1 MPGLFLI
8 EGLEIY
14 KGFKLGHESYTWRIG
29 GRNMR
34 RDRKNKIKKERMVMI
49 ASSALVMG
57 ALTLTGI
64 YMKDR
69 STENIDDGYTIDF
82 SQLEE
87 NVDDKVQQ
95 IAENMPQNTDQST
108 ILEQAQNPVIED
120 DLDYD
125 PLAAGS
131 NIIQIP
137 GLTDQITA
145 LEDQE
150 ELARKN
156 KDEEEKNDVDKADED
171 KVEKDKAEKEK
182 VEKNSVPQEKPA
194 QTTVSESVTK
204 TLNFT
209 TNQGLVRPV
218 SGEILMYYSM
228 DKSIYFATLDQYKY
242 NPATVLSA
250 AEGEQVVVCADAKVI
265 SIYDNEE
272 IGHAVTLDLGNGY
285 QATYGQLKDVQIT
298 EGSYVNRGEALG
310 SVAAPTKYYT
320 LEGPNLYFQVTKDG
334 TPVNAEELFQ

>member
-1 MPGLFLI
+1 
-8 EGLEIY
+8 
-14 KGFKLGHESYTWRIG
+14 
-29 GRNMR
+29 MR

-69 STENIDDGYTIDF
+69 SAENIDDGYTIDF

-150 ELARKN
+150 ELARKD

-171 KVEKDKAEKEK
+171 NVEKDKAEKEK

-194 QTTVSESVTK
+194 QSTVSESVTK

-209 TNQGLVRPV
+209 KDQGLVRPV

-285 QATYGQLKDVQIT
+285 QATYGQLKDVEIT

-334 TPVNAEELFQ
+334 TPVNPEELFQ

>member
-1 MPGLFLI
+1 
-8 EGLEIY
+8 
-14 KGFKLGHESYTWRIG
+14 
-29 GRNMR
+29 MR
-34 RDRKNKIKKERMVMI
+34 RDRKNKIRKERMVMI

-64 YMKDR
+64 YMKGR
-69 STENIDDGYTIDF
+69 SAENIDDGYTIDF

-87 NVDDKVQQ
+87 NVDDKAQQ
-95 IAENMPQNTDQST
+95 IAENMPQNIDQNAM
-108 ILEQAQNPVIED
+108 IEQAEGILDQESGLEDIGQVDLAENPVTED

-131 NIIQIP
+131 NVIQIP
-137 GLTDQITA
+137 GLTDQIAA
-145 LEDQE
+145 LEQE
-150 ELARKN
+150 ELARKE
-156 KDEEEKNDVDKADED
+156 KDEKE
-171 KVEKDKAEKEK
+171 KAEKEK
-182 VEKNSVPQEKPA
+182 AETSKTDVENVEKKSDKESAQEEKPA
-194 QTTVSESVTK
+194 RNTASEAVTK
-204 TLNFT
+204 TLNFSAD
-209 TNQGLVRPV
+209 QGLVRPV
-218 SGEILMYYSM
+218 NGEILMYYSM

-250 AEGEQVVVCADAKVI
+250 VEGDQVVVCADAKVI

-285 QATYGQLKDVQIT
+285 QATYGQLKDVQVT

-334 TPVNAEELFQ
+334 KPVNAEEWFQ

>member
-1 MPGLFLI
+1 
-8 EGLEIY
+8 
-14 KGFKLGHESYTWRIG
+14 
-29 GRNMR
+29 MR

-150 ELARKN
+150 ELARKD

-171 KVEKDKAEKEK
+171 KVEKDKAEK
-182 VEKNSVPQEKPA
+182 NSVPQEKPA
-194 QTTVSESVTK
+194 QSTVSESVTK

-209 TNQGLVRPV
+209 TDQGLVRPV

-285 QATYGQLKDVQIT
+285 QATYGQLKDVEIT

>member
-1 MPGLFLI
+1 
-8 EGLEIY
+8 
-14 KGFKLGHESYTWRIG
+14 
-29 GRNMR
+29 
-34 RDRKNKIKKERMVMI
+34 
-49 ASSALVMG
+49 
-57 ALTLTGI
+57 
-64 YMKDR
+64 MKDR
-69 STENIDDGYTIDF
+69 SAENIDDGYTIDF

-87 NVDDKVQQ
+87 NVDDKAKQ
-95 IAENMPQNTDQST
+95 IAENMPQNTDQSS
-108 ILEQAQNPVIED
+108 ILEQAQNPVTED

-131 NIIQIP
+131 NVIQIP
-137 GLTDQITA
+137 GLTDQINA
-145 LEDQE
+145 LENQE
-150 ELARKN
+150 ELARKDKD
-156 KDEEEKNDVDKADED
+156 KDEKEKKDVE
-171 KVEKDKAEKEK
+171 KAEKEK
-182 VEKNSVPQEKPA
+182 VEKDSTPQKKPA
-194 QTTVSESVTK
+194 QSTVSESVMK

-209 TNQGLVRPV
+209 ADQGLVRPV

-250 AEGEQVVVCADAKVI
+250 LEGDQVVVCADAKVI
-265 SIYDNEE
+265 SIYENEE

-334 TPVNAEELFQ
+334 TPVNPEELFQ

>member
-1 MPGLFLI
+1 
-8 EGLEIY
+8 
-14 KGFKLGHESYTWRIG
+14 
-29 GRNMR
+29 MR
-34 RDRKNKIKKERMVMI
+34 RDRKNKIRKERMVMI

-64 YMKDR
+64 YMKGR
-69 STENIDDGYTIDF
+69 SAENIDDGYTIDF

-87 NVDDKVQQ
+87 NVDDKAQQ
-95 IAENMPQNTDQST
+95 IAENMPQNIDQNAM
-108 ILEQAQNPVIED
+108 IEQAEGILDQESGLEDIGQVDLAENPVTED

-131 NIIQIP
+131 NVIQIP
-137 GLTDQITA
+137 GLTDQIAA
-145 LEDQE
+145 LEQE
-150 ELARKN
+150 ELARKE
-156 KDEEEKNDVDKADED
+156 KDEKE
-171 KVEKDKAEKEK
+171 KAEKEK
-182 VEKNSVPQEKPA
+182 AETSKTDVENVEKKSDKESAQEEKPA
-194 QTTVSESVTK
+194 RNTASEAVTK

-209 TNQGLVRPV
+209 ADQGLVRPV

-250 AEGEQVVVCADAKVI
+250 MEGDQVVVCADAKVI

-285 QATYGQLKDVQIT
+285 QATYGQLKDVQVT

-334 TPVNAEELFQ
+334 KPVNAEEWFQ

>member
-1 MPGLFLI
+1 
-8 EGLEIY
+8 
-14 KGFKLGHESYTWRIG
+14 
-29 GRNMR
+29 MR

-82 SQLEE
+82 AQLEE
-87 NVDDKVQQ
+87 NVDDKAQE

-108 ILEQAQNPVIED
+108 ILEQAQNPMTED

-137 GLTDQITA
+137 GLTDQIA
-145 LEDQE
+145 SLEEQE
-150 ELARKN
+150 ELARK
-156 KDEEEKNDVDKADED
+156 
-171 KVEKDKAEKEK
+171 EKDAEEKAEKEK
-182 VEKNSVPQEKPA
+182 AEKEKADKEKAENSTPKEKPA
-194 QTTVSESVTK
+194 QSTVSEAVTK

-209 TNQGLVRPV
+209 ADQGLVRPI

-250 AEGEQVVVCADAKVI
+250 VEGDQVVVCADAKVI

-334 TPVNAEELFQ
+334 SPVNPEELFQ

>member
-1 MPGLFLI
+1 
-8 EGLEIY
+8 
-14 KGFKLGHESYTWRIG
+14 
-29 GRNMR
+29 MR
-34 RDRKNKIKKERMVMI
+34 RDRKNKIRKERMVMI

-108 ILEQAQNPVIED
+108 ILEQAQNPVTED

-137 GLTDQITA
+137 GLTDQIA
-145 LEDQE
+145 SLEEQE
-150 ELARKN
+150 ELARKE
-156 KDEEEKNDVDKADED
+156 KEAEEKTQKEN
-171 KVEKDKAEKEK
+171 AEKEK
-182 VEKNSVPQEKPA
+182 AETSKADVENAEKNSAQQEKRA
-194 QTTVSESVTK
+194 RNTASESVTK

-209 TNQGLVRPV
+209 ADQGLVRPV

-250 AEGEQVVVCADAKVI
+250 VEGDQVVVCADAKVI

-285 QATYGQLKDVQIT
+285 QATYGQLKDVEIT

>member
-1 MPGLFLI
+1 
-8 EGLEIY
+8 
-14 KGFKLGHESYTWRIG
+14 
-29 GRNMR
+29 MR
-34 RDRKNKIKKERMVMI
+34 RDRKNKIRKERMVMI

-69 STENIDDGYTIDF
+69 SAENIDDGYTIDF

-87 NVDDKVQQ
+87 NVDDKAQQ
-95 IAENMPQNTDQST
+95 IAENLPQNIDQSA
-108 ILEQAQNPVIED
+108 ILEQAQGILDQESGLEGSGQVDLAENPVTED

-131 NIIQIP
+131 NVIQIP
-137 GLTDQITA
+137 GLTDQIA
-145 LEDQE
+145 SLEEQE
-150 ELARKN
+150 ELARK
-156 KDEEEKNDVDKADED
+156 
-171 KVEKDKAEKEK
+171 EKDAKERAEKEKAEKEK
-182 VEKNSVPQEKPA
+182 TEKEKAETSKSDGEKQAQEKPA
-194 QTTVSESVTK
+194 QNTVSEAVTK

-209 TNQGLVRPV
+209 ADQGLVRPV

-250 AEGEQVVVCADAKVI
+250 VEGDQVIVCADAKVI

-334 TPVNAEELFQ
+334 SPVNAEELFQ

>member
-8 EGLEIY
+8 EGLEIK
-14 KGFKLGHESYTWRIG
+14 KGLNCYTWRIG

-34 RDRKNKIKKERMVMI
+34 RDRKSKIKKERMVMI

-69 STENIDDGYTIDF
+69 STENKDDGYTIDF

-131 NIIQIP
+131 NVIQIP

-156 KDEEEKNDVDKADED
+156 KDEEEKNGV
-171 KVEKDKAEKEK
+171 DKAEKEK
-182 VEKNSVPQEKPA
+182 SEKEKAEKDNAPQEKPA
-194 QTTVSESVTK
+194 QNTVSESLTK
-204 TLNFT
+204 TLNFAAE
-209 TNQGLVRPV
+209 QGLVRPV

-285 QATYGQLKDVQIT
+285 QATYGQLKDVEIT

>member
-1 MPGLFLI
+1 
-8 EGLEIY
+8 
-14 KGFKLGHESYTWRIG
+14 
-29 GRNMR
+29 MR

-82 SQLEE
+82 AQLEE
-87 NVDDKVQQ
+87 NVDDKAQE

-108 ILEQAQNPVIED
+108 ILEQAQNPMTED

-137 GLTDQITA
+137 GLTDQIA
-145 LEDQE
+145 SLEEQE
-150 ELARKN
+150 ELARK
-156 KDEEEKNDVDKADED
+156 
-171 KVEKDKAEKEK
+171 EKDAEEKAEKEK
-182 VEKNSVPQEKPA
+182 AGKEKAENSTPKEKPA
-194 QTTVSESVTK
+194 QSTVSEAVTK

-209 TNQGLVRPV
+209 ADQGLVRPI

-250 AEGEQVVVCADAKVI
+250 VEGDQVVVCADAKVI

-334 TPVNAEELFQ
+334 SPVNPEELFQ

>member
-1 MPGLFLI
+1 
-8 EGLEIY
+8 
-14 KGFKLGHESYTWRIG
+14 
-29 GRNMR
+29 MR

-87 NVDDKVQQ
+87 NVDDKVKE
-95 IAENMPQNTDQST
+95 IADNMPQNTDQST
-108 ILEQAQNPVIED
+108 ILEQAQNPVTED

-131 NIIQIP
+131 NVIQIP

-150 ELARKN
+150 ELVRKD
-156 KDEEEKNDVDKADED
+156 KDEEEKNDVEKA
-171 KVEKDKAEKEK
+171 EKDKTEKAEQD
-182 VEKNSVPQEKPA
+182 SAPQEKRA
-194 QTTVSESVTK
+194 RNTASESVTK

-209 TNQGLVRPV
+209 ADQGLVRPV

-250 AEGEQVVVCADAKVI
+250 VEGEQVVVCADAKVI

-310 SVAAPTKYYT
+310 SVATPTKYYT

>member
-1 MPGLFLI
+1 
-8 EGLEIY
+8 
-14 KGFKLGHESYTWRIG
+14 
-29 GRNMR
+29 MR

-82 SQLEE
+82 AQLEE
-87 NVDDKVQQ
+87 NVDDKAQE

-108 ILEQAQNPVIED
+108 ILEQAQNPMTED

-137 GLTDQITA
+137 GLTDQIA
-145 LEDQE
+145 SLEEQE
-150 ELARKN
+150 ELARKE
-156 KDEEEKNDVDKADED
+156 KEAEE
-171 KVEKDKAEKEK
+171 KAEKEK
-182 VEKNSVPQEKPA
+182 AEKEKAEKEKAEKEKADKEKAENSTPKEKPA
-194 QTTVSESVTK
+194 QSTVSEAVTK

-209 TNQGLVRPV
+209 ADQGLVRPI

-250 AEGEQVVVCADAKVI
+250 VEGDQVVVCADAKVI

-334 TPVNAEELFQ
+334 SPVNPEELFQ

>member
-1 MPGLFLI
+1 
-8 EGLEIY
+8 
-14 KGFKLGHESYTWRIG
+14 
-29 GRNMR
+29 MR

-69 STENIDDGYTIDF
+69 SAENIDDGYTIDF

-87 NVDDKVQQ
+87 NVDDKAKQ
-95 IAENMPQNTDQST
+95 IAENMPQNTDQSS
-108 ILEQAQNPVIED
+108 ILEQAQNPVTED

-131 NIIQIP
+131 NVIQIP
-137 GLTDQITA
+137 GLTDQINA
-145 LEDQE
+145 LENQE
-150 ELARKN
+150 ELARKDKD
-156 KDEEEKNDVDKADED
+156 KDEKEKKDVE
-171 KVEKDKAEKEK
+171 KAEKEK
-182 VEKNSVPQEKPA
+182 VEKDSTPQKKPA
-194 QTTVSESVTK
+194 QSTVSESVMK

-209 TNQGLVRPV
+209 ADQGLVRPV

-250 AEGEQVVVCADAKVI
+250 LEGDQVVVCADAKVI
-265 SIYDNEE
+265 SIYENEE

-334 TPVNAEELFQ
+334 TPVNPEELFQ

>member
-1 MPGLFLI
+1 
-8 EGLEIY
+8 
-14 KGFKLGHESYTWRIG
+14 
-29 GRNMR
+29 
-34 RDRKNKIKKERMVMI
+34 MVMI

-82 SQLEE
+82 AQLEE
-87 NVDDKVQQ
+87 NVDDKAQE

-108 ILEQAQNPVIED
+108 ILEQAQNPMTED

-137 GLTDQITA
+137 GLTDQIA
-145 LEDQE
+145 SLEEQE
-150 ELARKN
+150 ELARKE
-156 KDEEEKNDVDKADED
+156 KEAEE
-171 KVEKDKAEKEK
+171 KAEKEK
-182 VEKNSVPQEKPA
+182 AEKEKAGKEKAENSTPKEKPA
-194 QTTVSESVTK
+194 QSTVSEAVTK

-209 TNQGLVRPV
+209 ADQGLVRPI

-250 AEGEQVVVCADAKVI
+250 VEGDQVVVCADAKVI

-334 TPVNAEELFQ
+334 SPVNPEELFQ

>member
-1 MPGLFLI
+1 
-8 EGLEIY
+8 
-14 KGFKLGHESYTWRIG
+14 
-29 GRNMR
+29 MR
-34 RDRKNKIKKERMVMI
+34 RDRKNKIRKERMVMI

-69 STENIDDGYTIDF
+69 SAENIDDGYTIDF

-87 NVDDKVQQ
+87 NVDDKAQQ
-95 IAENMPQNTDQST
+95 IAENLPQNTDQSA
-108 ILEQAQNPVIED
+108 ILEQAQGILDQESGLEGSGQVDLAENPVTED

-131 NIIQIP
+131 NVIQIP
-137 GLTDQITA
+137 GLTDQIA
-145 LEDQE
+145 SLEEQE
-150 ELARKN
+150 ELARK
-156 KDEEEKNDVDKADED
+156 
-171 KVEKDKAEKEK
+171 EKDEKEK
-182 VEKNSVPQEKPA
+182 AEASKKDVENVEKKSDKVSAPEEKTA
-194 QTTVSESVTK
+194 QNTVSEAVTK

-209 TNQGLVRPV
+209 ADQGLVRPV
-218 SGEILMYYSM
+218 SGEILMYFSM

-250 AEGEQVVVCADAKVI
+250 VEGDQVIVCADAKVI

-298 EGSYVNRGEALG
+298 EGSYVTRGEALG

-320 LEGPNLYFQVTKDG
+320 LEGTNLYFQVTKDG
-334 TPVNAEELFQ
+334 TPVNAEEWFR

>member
-1 MPGLFLI
+1 
-8 EGLEIY
+8 
-14 KGFKLGHESYTWRIG
+14 
-29 GRNMR
+29 MR
-34 RDRKNKIKKERMVMI
+34 RDRKNKIRKERMVMI

-108 ILEQAQNPVIED
+108 ILEQAQNPVTED

-137 GLTDQITA
+137 GLTDQIA
-145 LEDQE
+145 SLEEQE
-150 ELARKN
+150 ELARREK
-156 KDEEEKNDVDKADED
+156 EAEEKTQKEN
-171 KVEKDKAEKEK
+171 AEKEK
-182 VEKNSVPQEKPA
+182 AETSKADVENAEKNSAQQEKRA
-194 QTTVSESVTK
+194 RNTASESVTK

-209 TNQGLVRPV
+209 ADQGLVRPV

-250 AEGEQVVVCADAKVI
+250 VEGDQVVVCADAKVI

-285 QATYGQLKDVQIT
+285 QATYGQLKDVDIT

>member
-1 MPGLFLI
+1 
-8 EGLEIY
+8 
-14 KGFKLGHESYTWRIG
+14 
-29 GRNMR
+29 MR

-108 ILEQAQNPVIED
+108 ILEQAQNSVIED

-171 KVEKDKAEKEK
+171 KVKKDKAGNEK

-194 QTTVSESVTK
+194 QSTVSESVTK

-209 TNQGLVRPV
+209 VDQGLVRPV

-250 AEGEQVVVCADAKVI
+250 VEGDQVVVCADAKVI

-285 QATYGQLKDVQIT
+285 QATYGQLKDVEIT
-298 EGSYVNRGEALG
+298 EGSYANRGEALG

-334 TPVNAEELFQ
+334 TPVNPEELFQ

>member
-1 MPGLFLI
+1 
-8 EGLEIY
+8 
-14 KGFKLGHESYTWRIG
+14 
-29 GRNMR
+29 MR

-82 SQLEE
+82 AQLEE
-87 NVDDKVQQ
+87 NVDDKAQE

-108 ILEQAQNPVIED
+108 ILEQAQNPMTED

-137 GLTDQITA
+137 GLTDQIA
-145 LEDQE
+145 SLEEQE
-150 ELARKN
+150 ELARKE
-156 KDEEEKNDVDKADED
+156 KEAEE
-171 KVEKDKAEKEK
+171 KAEKEK
-182 VEKNSVPQEKPA
+182 AEKEKAGKEKAENSTPKEKPA
-194 QTTVSESVTK
+194 QSTVSEAVTK

-209 TNQGLVRPV
+209 ADQGLVRPI

-250 AEGEQVVVCADAKVI
+250 VEGDQVVVCADAKVI

-334 TPVNAEELFQ
+334 SPVNPEELFQ